1 MAEYKQ
7 VDLQIGTEAQF
18 ESKKETLPI
27 GTIVGITDSIHKS
40 DLDSDLQTS
49 IDSIA
54 NKLDKPS
61 GNPTEDSFVKV
72 SSTGSISYQPLAG
85 FGLVKYKAVTIDWSN
100 VPRNGFTDKVRQI
113 ENTINMYEHSIYIIL
128 VYGDWNAEVF
138 LTVASG
144 ESSEVT
150 SLTTLLGSTYYHE
163 ASGTIRKAVG
173 EDNYYLGQIQ
183 NVSNYGVEVLIPV

>member
-18 ESKKETLPI
+18 ESKKENLPI
-27 GTIVGITDSIHKS
+27 GTIVGITDPIHKS
-40 DLDSDLQTS
+40 DLDSDLQVS

-54 NKLDKPS
+54 DKLDKPS
-61 GNPTEDSFVKV
+61 GNPTEDSLIVV
-72 SSTGSISYQPLAG
+72 SSAGSISYQPLAG
-85 FGLVKYKAVTIDWSN
+85 FGLVKYKAVTIDWAN
-100 VPRNGFTDKVRQI
+100 VSRDGFTDTVRKI
-113 ENTINMYEHSIYIIL
+113 ENTINMYEHSLYIRL

>member
-27 GTIVGITDSIHKS
+27 GTIVGITDPIHKS
-40 DLDSDLQTS
+40 DLDSDLQVS

-54 NKLDKPS
+54 DKLDKPS
-61 GNPTEDSFVKV
+61 GNPTEDSLIVV
-72 SSTGSISYQPLAG
+72 SSAGSISYQPLAG
-85 FGLVKYKAVTIDWSN
+85 FGLVKYKAVTIDWAN
-100 VPRNGFTDKVRQI
+100 VSRDGFTDTVRKT
-113 ENTINMYEHSIYIIL
+113 ENTINMYEHSLYIRL